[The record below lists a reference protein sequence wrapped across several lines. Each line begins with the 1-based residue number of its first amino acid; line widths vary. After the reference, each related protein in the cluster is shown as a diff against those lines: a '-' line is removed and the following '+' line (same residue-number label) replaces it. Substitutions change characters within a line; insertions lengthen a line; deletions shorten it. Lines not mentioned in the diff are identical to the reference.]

1 MQWVNFYKQDTIIVL
16 LQRNNRK
23 GRNYLDLSAL
33 TKILLVEDD
42 FQLGDVIKAF
52 LEMNKL
58 DVTLCETAFDALEKI
73 KSMPFDCMIL
83 DLNLPDEDG
92 LVLLRKIRHFSNCPV
107 IICSAR
113 GTTEERIAGLE
124 FGAQD
129 YLPKPYSTKE
139 LILRIN
145 NLVRLSRQEHLS
157 NPPKRKGI
165 YYLDIDRKGLI
176 KNATN
181 SFIKLT
187 IAEFYLF
194 KTLYQHEGR
203 VYTRAELIDAVSNI
217 DGPENDRA
225 IDVSISRLRKKIEED
240 PENPRI
246 ILTDRGFGYHL
257 CNQSI
262 N

>member
-1 MQWVNFYKQDTIIVL
+1 
-16 LQRNNRK
+16 
-23 GRNYLDLSAL
+23 L
-33 TKILLVEDD
+33 TKILLIEDD
-42 FQLGDVIKAF
+42 FQLGDVVMAF
-52 LEMNKL
+52 LEMNQL
-58 DVTLCETAFDALEKI
+58 EVTLCETASDALEKI
-73 KSMPFDCMIL
+73 KTKPFDCIIL

-139 LILRIN
+139 LILRIK
-145 NLVRLSRQEHLS
+145 NLVKLSRQEHV
-157 NPPKRKGI
+157 NTPPKRKGI
-165 YYLDIDRKGLI
+165 YYLDTDRKGLV
-176 KNATN
+176 KNDTD

-194 KTLYQHEGR
+194 KTLYNHEGR
-203 VYTRAELIDAVSNI
+203 VYTRSELIDAVSNI

-240 PENPRI
+240 PENPKI
-246 ILTDRGFGYHL
+246 IVTDRGFGYHL
-257 CNQSI
+257 CNYSLK
-262 N
+262 